1 MRLVPGIFVG
11 IVGKGDLP
19 FQWSCQLQEQ
29 NKFGIAAGHLCH
41 KVQIAYLKVNPKQRK
56 AELKDREKERD
67 EKEETG
73 GFCRTDGFQEE
84 RNLGLTLQLEKS
96 FPKKRDCIVGRGIGA
111 RGSPRKDFL
120 APK

>member
-19 FQWSCQLQEQ
+19 FHWSCQLQEQ
-29 NKFGIAAGHLCH
+29 SEFGVAAGHLCH
-41 KVQIAYLKVNPKQRK
+41 KMQRACLKVNPKQRK

-73 GFCRTDGFQEE
+73 GFCRPDGF
-84 RNLGLTLQLEKS
+84 
-96 FPKKRDCIVGRGIGA
+96 
-111 RGSPRKDFL
+111 
-120 APK
+120 